1 MYTDD
6 IQKLV
11 EIAKLY
17 YIDHMTQDKIS
28 KIFSMSR
35 SAISVCLTEAKK
47 MGIVNIQVLDP
58 SENNKELGKIMED
71 TFGLRK
77 CIVVPNATYSQEV
90 LTRIVTSQ
98 AVRYAVDGLAQED
111 NVVWRRGGVDGS

>member
-17 YIDHMTQDKIS
+17 YIEHMTQDKIS

-47 MGIVNIQVLDP
+47 W
-58 SENNKELGKIMED
+58 EL
-71 TFGLRK
+71 
-77 CIVVPNATYSQEV
+77 
-90 LTRIVTSQ
+90 
-98 AVRYAVDGLAQED
+98 
-111 NVVWRRGGVDGS
+111 